1 MMKCKRCV
9 FRHVTPALFSVSGSS
24 KQENIMT
31 GTALDLFAERVR
43 DSWGPLTSGL
53 IADCSARLAEL
64 LGAPESEG
72 WLADL
77 CRELPESRELYRDPV
92 HGFVLLAHT
101 EAEGRY
107 RAPHDHGTSW
117 VLYGVLQ
124 GEMEMS
130 TYAHVEEAGESA
142 HLVKRGMTRVR
153 AGDVQVYLP
162 RDIHDT
168 LCVRGP
174 AIQFRFTARDLR
186 RETTMMRYA
195 DAGGVWVP
203 SA

>member
-1 MMKCKRCV
+1 
-9 FRHVTPALFSVSGSS
+9 
-24 KQENIMT
+24 MT
-31 GTALDLFAERVR
+31 ETALDLFAGRVR
-43 DSWGPLTSGL
+43 DNWGALTSDL
-53 IADCSARLAEL
+53 IADCSARLGEL
-64 LGAPESEG
+64 LLAPQTEA

-77 CRELPESRELYRDPV
+77 CCERPESRELYRDPV

-107 RAPHDHGTSW
+107 RVPHDHGQSW
-117 VLYGVLQ
+117 VIYGVLQ

-130 TYAHVEEAGESA
+130 TYARIEEPGMGP
-142 HLVKRGMTRVR
+142 HLVKRGSTLVR
-153 AGDVQVYLP
+153 PGDVQVYLP
-162 RDIHDT
+162 GDIHDT

-186 RETTMMRYA
+186 LETAMVRYA